1 MRTRRFIVAVLS
13 APAAAAVTFYLLWLT
28 WLVVF
33 VSRKP
38 QELFADW
45 YAAASLLR
53 TWPVIGV
60 AFVCAFM
67 VELVVGLPLLAFF
80 WRMGWLSFSAFL
92 AGGCAAALA
101 FYFATRGIQLPEQRD
116 LGATVVLL
124 LVPGCVGALVFGYV
138 GGWLTGRWS
147 GPA

>member
-92 AGGCAAALA
+92 AGGCATALA
-101 FYFATRGIQLPEQRD
+101 FYFATHGPELPAQRD
-116 LGATVVLL
+116 LAATAVLL
-124 LVPGCVGALVFGYV
+124 LAPGCVGALVFGYV
-138 GGWLTGRWS
+138 GGWLTSRWS